1 MIFEPM
7 DRSDLDAELVEL
19 TDRLDALAAS
29 GHGDRMLEVF
39 MPMRDLLENST
50 GEENRAWLDDRLRKM
65 ARRSG
70 MSISDYLEP
79 APCPHL
85 DLPN

>member
-7 DRSDLDAELVEL
+7 HRSDLDAELVEL
-19 TDRLDALAAS
+19 TDRLDALVAS
-29 GHGDRMLEVF
+29 GHGDRMLELF
-39 MPMRDLLENST
+39 LPMRDLLEISA

-70 MSISDYLEP
+70 MSVSDYLVP
-79 APCPHL
+79 GPCPHL
-85 DLPN
+85 DLPD